1 MIHRGNI
8 RIFFSD
14 ALKRHVVDIVLSCTS
29 CFLSVCIFFF
39 IRHSEEERAAAETL
53 ACIDCG
59 EVFLSTIQLKEHMK
73 THGELRPYW
82 CDLCGATFTQ
92 QRSLDKHRQL
102 HRRQQDCR
110 CEICGVQLLTRS
122 GYIAHKRA
130 HRNIGMIQVGLGS
143 QVEKVILD
151 KNSQSVEVKEEK
163 KEKTGEMDAHKY
175 FKIIEQELSKT
186 VDSASLSVVANKV
199 PDGSN
204 GRMHNKVHVCP
215 FCPLTCSSADRL
227 QTHIRRLHREAKL
240 EQCEVCS
247 RRFYGAEYMERH
259 KRSHANLSDM
269 FPCDQCSKV
278 FKRKWSLET
287 HRKIHSFT
295 KFVNC
300 DICGEEFRF
309 LSEVE
314 KHKNRKHQYDKTQV
328 SYECNVCHMKFATL
342 SHLSIHSSH
351 SHCTADGNPFKC
363 VECQETFLTCTDLK
377 KHIYQKHEDEV
388 HIPVIKSEPLD
399 SYEESCSLLSGLNP
413 LKQPKNFQGDGF
425 CDKAKTG
432 NEQNETAVAQDGK
445 NTVKQILPFVGPA
458 NFKSNDANGSS
469 RPALGVEAYNE
480 LTRQSM
486 LQARLHKRFACE
498 MCFKCFSTKSDL
510 RTHMRTH
517 TGETPYKC
525 DYCDR
530 AFKQRGHR
538 KLHIQVAHTRDMP
551 YTCQLCGQAYPTRYR
566 YQIHL
571 KRHSGIKEHECQFCD
586 KAYYTVGKLN
596 EHKRRHHAKEMG
608 Q

>member
-1 MIHRGNI
+1 MH
-8 RIFFSD
+8 
-14 ALKRHVVDIVLSCTS
+14 LKDVVDIVLSCTS

-445 NTVKQILPFVGPA
+445 NTVKQILPNVGPA